1 MLDLTYIEIFY
12 YYVEYMF
19 CYMLHHKTKIM
30 IFLTIDGLYA
40 NRS

>member
-1 MLDLTYIEIFY
+1 
-12 YYVEYMF
+12 
-19 CYMLHHKTKIM
+19 MLHHKTKIM